1 MPSLGDRCAD
11 ASSDSYNDL
20 HFTPS
25 TTEIETISPGNY
37 GDWTFQRGVE
47 LEPGL
52 YCVSGTVSMNGGYIF
67 STDQDG
73 GQDPGVTIYYTG
85 TSLTI
90 NGGAGTD
97 LGAPNGYTNNQTP
110 PGGAVEDIL
119 IYVPPSVEATVSI
132 SGGADNVFGGTMYM
146 PSCDVT
152 MNGTSD
158 ESSIT
163 TMFVSVIGNA
173 VKITGDSYLNFT
185 YDPNRDYGMSS
196 YLQVQK

>member
-1 MPSLGDRCAD
+1 MGAKQGQNSVAELIQSSPI
-11 ASSDSYNDL
+11 ASGSSQV
-20 HFTPS
+20 TS
-25 TTEIETISPGNY
+25 AISSA
-37 GDWTFQRGVE
+37 F
-47 LEPGL
+47 
-52 YCVSGTVSMNGGYIF
+52 
-67 STDQDG
+67 
-73 GQDPGVTIYYTG
+73 VT
-85 TSLTI
+85 